1 MTSAINA
8 TLPKD
13 GDATPQRETRENFAT
28 AKSEITALQ
37 NKTANL
43 SSTGGLA
50 VTGRKRVPTI
60 PAVGAV
66 AYSSLGTSVTPT
78 AGTVYF
84 IEVFLHRNQ
93 TLTGVGVLCNANA
106 GSDKVIVALYASDG
120 QTKLANSAL
129 AGTTITGSNTFQE
142 VAFTA
147 TYDAVGPGRYWVA
160 VQVNGTTCRLRNVA
174 TATYIENNTGS
185 AAGSFGTL
193 PSTITPTTTVTADV
207 GPIAYVYT

>member
-1 MTSAINA
+1 MTSAINSSI
-8 TLPKD
+8 PRD
-13 GDATPQRETRENFAT
+13 GDATPQRETRQNFAT

-37 NKTANL
+37 AKTANL
-43 SSTGGLA
+43 SSTGGFA

-60 PAVGAV
+60 PALGAV

-93 TLTGVGVLCNANA
+93 TLTGVGVLCNLNA
-106 GSDKVIVALYASDG
+106 GSDKIIVALFDSDG
-120 QTKLANSAL
+120 NKVANSAL

-142 VAFTA
+142 VPFTA
-147 TYDAVGPGRYWVA
+147 TYSAVGPGRYWVA
-160 VQVNGTTCRLRNVA
+160 VQVNGTTCRLRCVA

-185 AAGSFGTL
+185 AAGSFGTI